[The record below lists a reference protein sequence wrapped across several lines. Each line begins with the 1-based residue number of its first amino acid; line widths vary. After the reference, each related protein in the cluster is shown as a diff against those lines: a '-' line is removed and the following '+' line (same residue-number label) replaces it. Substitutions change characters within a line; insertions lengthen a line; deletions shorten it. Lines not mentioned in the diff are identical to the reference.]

1 MYDVGFVI
9 DEPHIKFVLKWN
21 MKRMLMELSLKSK
34 MFLKSEMKEIEIHF
48 VNWF

>member
-1 MYDVGFVI
+1 
-9 DEPHIKFVLKWN
+9 
-21 MKRMLMELSLKSK
+21 MKYETHAYGIELKSK